1 MSTPLARRLAMDILR
16 RTMDHH
22 MDLQAAVD
30 DVLSAVQPGPDKGLA
45 TELAYGYLRL
55 RGRIDF
61 ILGQLLKNPHQTS
74 PVMKRILGLAAY
86 ELLYLSRIPEY
97 ATLDWAVSL
106 VRERLGDPLSK
117 VANGVLRN
125 LVRLGRTVHLPDYYE
140 GKAAGHAKFL
150 SAWCSCPTWLAE
162 LWLGAYGKDKARAYL
177 EAALQAPPL
186 GVRVNRLHPQGE
198 ELRQALAPLADAR
211 TEWGF
216 ALKQWPDFLDE
227 AVAAGAATRQSLAA
241 QKIMDVLGAEHWPS
255 PVLDACCG
263 RGGKT
268 FLMAELGKTVWAS
281 DVNVFRL
288 RQLKGESGRLGM
300 PLPAFRAGAQG
311 PYPLRQSPRTVFL
324 DAPCSGLGVMS
335 RRPDIKWKRTP
346 ADCAGLAGLQGDM
359 LRAAADL
366 LPPGGCL
373 AYVTCTLNPEENEGR
388 IEGFVRT
395 RPGLRLLRQAQSDT
409 AEGLGEFF
417 YGAVLKKG

>member
-1 MSTPLARRLAMDILR
+1 MSTPQARRLAMDILR

-22 MDLQAAVD
+22 QDLQAAVD
-30 DVLSAVQPGPDKGLA
+30 DVLAGVAPGPDKGLA

-61 ILGQLLKNPHQTS
+61 ILAQLLKNPHQTS
-74 PVMKRILGLAAY
+74 PVLKRILGVAAY

-106 VRERLGDPLSK
+106 VRERLGEPLSK

-125 LVRLGRTVHLPDYYE
+125 LVRLGRSVHLPDYYE
-140 GKAAGHAKFL
+140 GKTAGQAKFL
-150 SAWCSCPTWLAE
+150 SAWCSCPLWLAE
-162 LWLGAYGKDKARAYL
+162 LWLKAYGKDKARAYL
-177 EAALQAPPL
+177 EASLQAPPL
-186 GVRVNRLHPQGE
+186 GVRVNRMHPQGE
-198 ELRQALAPLADAR
+198 RLRQDLAPLAETR
-211 TEWGF
+211 TDWGF

-241 QKIMDVLGAEHWPS
+241 QKIMDILGAEHWPS

-288 RQLKGESGRLGM
+288 RQLKGESARLGM
-300 PLPAFRAGAQG
+300 PVPAFRAGAQG
-311 PYPLRQSPRTVFL
+311 PYPLRPGPRTVFL
-324 DAPCSGLGVMS
+324 DAPCSGLGVLS

-346 ADCAGLAGLQGDM
+346 ADCAGLAFLQDEM
-359 LRAAADL
+359 LRAAAEL
-366 LPPGGCL
+366 LPSGGCL

-395 RPGLRLLRQAQSDT
+395 HPGLGLLRQAQSDP